1 VSAPNPLSRSGGSL
15 KVVPRKDPADRG
27 DQRGIVVMVCGGGG
41 AKAAAHVGA
50 LRALE
55 EAGMVPGHFLGTS
68 MGAVF
73 GALFASGLSAREA
86 RDRVGTIGE
95 REIVQTEPFA
105 FVKGWW
111 ARSLLKPLPFRRAL
125 ERVVRA
131 RRFEDLQFP
140 LTITATALDT
150 GELVLFGAG
159 GHSVPLIDALTATCA
174 LPLFYPPVYIG
185 GRPYADGGLR
195 AVLPLEAAA
204 LVPARLIVAVD
215 VGPGFD
221 ELVVSGPPTGLPPV
235 VETHNEALGILM
247 SEQTRLALAL
257 YRQNPSRPPL
267 LYVRPLV
274 ERGATFRVDQVQRYV
289 EEGYVATRAAVAGLN
304 SGAG

>member
-1 VSAPNPLSRSGGSL
+1 MSGPRPPDRSGGSL
-15 KVVPRKDPADRG
+15 KVIPRKEPLEPRDP
-27 DQRGIVVMVCGGGG
+27 RGIIVMVCGGGG

-55 EAGMVPGHFLGTS
+55 EADLIPGHFLGTS
-68 MGAVF
+68 MGGVF

-86 RDRVGTIGE
+86 LDRVGTIGE

-105 FVKGWW
+105 FVKGLW
-111 ARSLLKPLPFRRAL
+111 ARSLLKPLAFRRAL
-125 ERVVRA
+125 ERMFGT
-131 RRFEDLQFP
+131 RRFEDLTLP

-150 GELVLFGAG
+150 GALVLFGDG
-159 GHSVPLIDALTATCA
+159 GRSVPLIDALTASCA
-174 LPLFYPPVYIG
+174 LPLFYPPVFIG

-204 LVPARLIVAVD
+204 LVPARMIVAVD

-221 ELVVSGPPTGLPPV
+221 ELALGGQPTGLPPV

-247 SEQTRLALAL
+247 AEQTRSAVAL
-257 YRQNPSRPPL
+257 YRLSPGRPPL
-267 LYVRPLV
+267 VYVRPRV

-289 EEGYVATRAAVAGLN
+289 EEGYVATRAALAGLN